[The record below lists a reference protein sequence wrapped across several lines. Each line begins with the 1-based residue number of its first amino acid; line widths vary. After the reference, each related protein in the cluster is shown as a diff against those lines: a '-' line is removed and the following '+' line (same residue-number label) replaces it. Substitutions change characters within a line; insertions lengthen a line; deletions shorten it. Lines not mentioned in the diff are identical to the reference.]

1 MASTSTV
8 SINGGPAQPWT
19 ALNPVYS
26 LGGTCGDRRVYVR
39 MNNIIIPP
47 GGTAEIDA
55 YYISCCPATC
65 NTLQSVSDFHYL
77 TVYGRN
83 PCTNVTV
90 ELGRSHRVMGDGYKT
105 AAAPSSSG
113 PVFMSDGETSTFCME
128 YPQYQLIG
136 PGQTAAGTVNFSIG
150 LPKGMMFASAVDLVL
165 GSSAMP
171 FTASPSSTIMN
182 ATMDTLMLT
191 YPSGQ
196 FRQAL
201 ISRTFSVCFSASLDC
216 SKPGVVGGTQN
227 ISYDWN
233 NIPNPACTPVA
244 CVIPMRCNDRY
255 QLNLNC
261 PDPCPDGGGTI
272 RSLTAA
278 RTNVGQADP
287 TNTRRYIAGAAP
299 ANPADVRTDRLSP
312 GDTLCIATA
321 MGISIGAQSD
331 PGPPPFWRTGVLEH
345 NMDWGQSFTPMP
357 ASGAIRLGGVLYNFT
372 GLVPT
377 VINSGTER
385 ATFRYDIT
393 PATLSALNPAIPSG
407 ALLLAS
413 DSIFVNACYR
423 FRTNDLRW
431 LSQNTD
437 FSAASGHLGGTRPNF
452 IGSVLRLSIDNGATY
467 WSCGAVTSRVHLVS
481 IGTLRTQSG
490 STADPINAYL
500 ATCGELNPFTWY
512 FFNYR
517 GLLLAERDYDFYPNE
532 FRPIMKLDTF
542 YLPKKTGFVLK
553 SVLHRTY
560 TVVNQ
565 QHTILQDVSISA
577 PNITEVGNEYRI
589 ILRNMYEDN
598 GGPIRYYE
606 DNAWYGI
613 FPYYGFTCELKTVAE
628 DPSLRD
634 HRGRYHY
641 HNPKALDVQ
650 VSGAMTL
657 SRIIRPLG
665 NFSYIQAPFSVDA
678 TKVENDFRLIVT
690 NQDAA
695 ALPFTW
701 LSFAPN
707 PNVEVTNVSVG
718 GVNMVYDPSG
728 HWRLGSHGSLASKTI
743 TITAKLLNC
752 NASELEAIMGWNCGG
767 YPNTVDATGC
777 SFDTIPYLIQPINA
791 QITLVITDQ
800 PTAELDLCEPFTLGI
815 DYASVFQA
823 DVLNP
828 KVEIVA
834 LPGLSINGITGTY
847 PGNSGNTEP
856 MSYTVLPNGN
866 WLVDLTSHSMVTGD
880 SLPGVITNPL
890 PNPRLFQL
898 DVTFSSSCD
907 FNPGQ
912 RMRFIGQGESPCGL
926 GAINSGSTTFGAPVR
941 IVGANPYQMGFN
953 VVVDQNEFPINGCG
967 GGSATLDVTALV
979 LGGTTTNADTIVV
992 DLPAGVMYRAG
1003 SFVCTSASCP
1013 TVSSYQVAPNG
1024 SSKLKLKLS
1033 NGIPNFEQMDF
1044 SFIIETG
1051 LIEACSD
1058 SLPYTIRNT
1067 LTIDNV
1073 LCMGTACPDP
1083 IVSILGEYLGGFAV
1097 DKVLPVFANS
1107 TACKDVSNTYRIKTN
1122 VQMTGFGIAATDSL
1136 VLNFYCASNPSVVIG
1151 SYTIYGPVAVGAV
1164 VMIDHTI
1171 AATCINETSLI
1182 YRFAEANNCLCETV
1196 QMTVPITLVATNVA
1210 QLSECSIAPGASQAT
1225 FTLTEANIQVDPT
1238 GMDVVTYHD
1247 SYTEA
1252 VAGTNA
1258 LTSPYTSPTITIW
1271 SRRQNAQGCA
1281 AVDIVQLEVNSLPV
1295 AILQKTNIT
1304 CSGLSDGSITAVPTS
1319 GQPNYTYLWSNA
1331 GASTTA
1337 TISGLGIGTYTVTVT
1352 DGNSCTTT
1360 VSSTIT
1366 APTALSLTMS
1376 SSPILCA
1383 GTNDGTATV
1392 SPSGGVAPYTYF
1404 WNNGN
1409 SSSLANGLAIGTYT
1423 VTVTD
1428 NNGCTQIGMASVG
1441 GPAMVLTANTV
1452 INANPTCG
1460 AATGQATASGAN
1472 GLPPYT
1478 YLWSNGQTTATAT
1491 GLSSGLYIVIVTDA
1505 NMCTAQGTA
1514 LLAASGAP
1522 SASVTKTNIDCNGN
1536 ANGSATVT
1544 VVGGSPTFLWSTGQ
1558 TTATINNLDA
1568 GLYQV
1573 SITSGACQSVLSV
1586 EIFEPTLLVAN
1597 VIQQTNPICMGGTGS
1612 ATIYA
1617 TGGITPYTIAWSNG
1631 QTGLTATGLAAGN
1644 HTVTVT
1650 DANDCDAVLTINI
1663 VAGPTLQLI
1672 AIANDS
1678 VCPNSS
1684 IGAILLQS
1692 TPSNPATVYTW
1703 TGGAAAGMPNGTST
1717 GINPNIPAFVA
1728 STTQGT
1734 YTINV
1739 TATLGACVS
1748 MTTFEIEILD
1758 NIAPA
1763 FTNCPK
1769 DMVMPATL
1777 GNCGIVISWDV
1788 PVAIDNCS
1796 GGVLTSTQTFGLP
1809 PGSTFTSTGSPYS
1822 IAYEVTD
1829 GNGNTSTCR
1838 FTIIVEDDQAP
1849 AISCPANLVMSMAS
1863 DLCVFNFAP
1872 SIPSVTD
1879 NCGAV
1884 AALTIRYRVFG
1895 PDNSISGPFNQGMTF
1910 NFIKGISLIEFSVTD
1925 AAGNVSTCIQQITVN
1940 DTQLPIITCPTV
1952 RGLPG
1957 FVVVA
1962 GIRLVLCGAR
1972 WCWSNRSFPVAAAGW
1987 GAARVP
1993 AIVGTCG
2000 CPSVFLVVYLVFL
2013 DAAAASYSKFSP
2025 GVCKC
2030 DELNAAITTWR
2041 GTATA
2046 TDNCTAS
2053 PTITGPKST
2062 NSQCGNTETRLYRF
2076 TATDAAGNSSVCE
2089 AMVFIVDTTPPTIST
2104 PAANQTVQCDG
2115 NGNVAQLLAWLNN
2128 RGGAVATDLCG
2139 SVSWS
2144 NNYTGITPAC
2154 GNTGSTTVIF
2164 TVSDACGNTT
2174 TSQAMFIIQ
2183 DTTNPTIT
2191 APANITLSCGFAS
2204 NDAIVQAWLQSYVAS
2219 DACSN
2224 VTVTNNFTSIPATCV
2239 AGSNTATVTWTAT
2252 DACGRTATGTATI
2265 TVVDNIKPVIMTSP
2279 LDLVV
2284 ECTAA
2289 NRAAA
2294 IAAWLASFGG
2304 AAAVD
2309 NCDLNLTQ
2317 TFTAGTPVAGC
2328 GMTST
2333 TVYTY
2338 TATDD
2343 CGNFVQRFATLFIID
2358 NTAPVLTLPT
2368 ATNTVACDGAITT
2381 VRNAWFASASG
2392 LDGCGG
2398 TVTISQSLVSQ
2409 DESCVGTVNTITETY
2424 LFTATDAC
2432 GNQST
2437 NTAVFTIRD
2446 AVAPTIIAPANLTIA
2461 CGGNNATAILAWLQA
2476 YTVTEACS
2484 DYTVTNNYNG
2494 SIPNLCNGGPTTV
2507 MWTVTDE
2514 CGATGSATSQIVV
2527 TPDTQGPTFVNCP
2540 ADITVN
2546 VDIDLCASNVIYST
2560 PVATDCNGVASVTR
2574 TSGIVSGGVFPLGA
2588 TSIVF
2593 TATDNCGNTSTCNF
2607 TITVVDSD
2615 KPNISCPSNTVVV
2628 CTDNNVCTWV
2638 SDASVNPLGVD
2649 NCPGA
2654 TISYVITGMTPGSG
2668 TNSAMGTVFN
2678 LGTSIVTYTI
2688 TAANGQTATCS
2699 FNVVVEDCQVPV
2711 ITCPANLTVECASA
2725 TLNAAI
2731 TTWRGTATATDNCTA
2746 SPTITSADHQY
2757 ACSKPN
2763 RPV

>member
-1 MASTSTV
+1 
-8 SINGGPAQPWT
+8 
-19 ALNPVYS
+19 
-26 LGGTCGDRRVYVR
+26 
-39 MNNIIIPP
+39 
-47 GGTAEIDA
+47 
-55 YYISCCPATC
+55 
-65 NTLQSVSDFHYL
+65 
-77 TVYGRN
+77 
-83 PCTNVTV
+83 
-90 ELGRSHRVMGDGYKT
+90 
-105 AAAPSSSG
+105 
-113 PVFMSDGETSTFCME
+113 
-128 YPQYQLIG
+128 
-136 PGQTAAGTVNFSIG
+136 
-150 LPKGMMFASAVDLVL
+150 
-165 GSSAMP
+165 
-171 FTASPSSTIMN
+171 
-182 ATMDTLMLT
+182 
-191 YPSGQ
+191 
-196 FRQAL
+196 
-201 ISRTFSVCFSASLDC
+201 
-216 SKPGVVGGTQN
+216 
-227 ISYDWN
+227 
-233 NIPNPACTPVA
+233 
-244 CVIPMRCNDRY
+244 MR
-255 QLNLNC
+255 
-261 PDPCPDGGGTI
+261 
-272 RSLTAA
+272 
-278 RTNVGQADP
+278 
-287 TNTRRYIAGAAP
+287 
-299 ANPADVRTDRLSP
+299 
-312 GDTLCIATA
+312 
-321 MGISIGAQSD
+321 
-331 PGPPPFWRTGVLEH
+331 
-345 NMDWGQSFTPMP
+345 
-357 ASGAIRLGGVLYNFT
+357 
-372 GLVPT
+372 
-377 VINSGTER
+377 
-385 ATFRYDIT
+385 
-393 PATLSALNPAIPSG
+393 
-407 ALLLAS
+407 
-413 DSIFVNACYR
+413 
-423 FRTNDLRW
+423 
-431 LSQNTD
+431 
-437 FSAASGHLGGTRPNF
+437 
-452 IGSVLRLSIDNGATY
+452 
-467 WSCGAVTSRVHLVS
+467 
-481 IGTLRTQSG
+481 
-490 STADPINAYL
+490 
-500 ATCGELNPFTWY
+500 
-512 FFNYR
+512 
-517 GLLLAERDYDFYPNE
+517 
-532 FRPIMKLDTF
+532 LDTF

-577 PNITEVGNEYRI
+577 TNITEVGNEYRI

-907 FNPGQ
+907 FNPGN

-1304 CSGLSDGSITAVPTS
+1304 CSGLSDGSMTAVPTS

-1617 TGGITPYTIAWSNG
+1617 TGGITPYMIAWSNG

-1758 NIAPA
+1758 NIAPS

-1952 RGLPG
+1952 
-1957 FVVVA
+1957 
-1962 GIRLVLCGAR
+1962 
-1972 WCWSNRSFPVAAAGW
+1972 
-1987 GAARVP
+1987 
-1993 AIVGTCG
+1993 
-2000 CPSVFLVVYLVFL
+2000 
-2013 DAAAASYSKFSP
+2013 AASYNNSP
-2025 GVCKC
+2025 GICGYV
-2030 DELNAAITTWR
+2030 A
-2041 GTATA
+2041 GTEFNPTFS
-2046 TDNCTAS
+2046 DNCAGS
-2053 PTITGPKST
+2053 SISHNYGAWSIQ
-2062 NSQCGNTETRLYRF
+2062 NNLQG
-2076 TATDAAGNSSVCE
+2076 ATFPVG
-2089 AMVFIVDTTPPTIST
+2089 T
-2104 PAANQTVQCDG
+2104 
-2115 NGNVAQLLAWLNN
+2115 
-2128 RGGAVATDLCG
+2128 
-2139 SVSWS
+2139 
-2144 NNYTGITPAC
+2144 
-2154 GNTGSTTVIF
+2154 TTVI
-2164 TVSDACGNTT
+2164 
-2174 TSQAMFIIQ
+2174 
-2183 DTTNPTIT
+2183 
-2191 APANITLSCGFAS
+2191 
-2204 NDAIVQAWLQSYVAS
+2204 
-2219 DACSN
+2219 
-2224 VTVTNNFTSIPATCV
+2224 
-2239 AGSNTATVTWTAT
+2239 
-2252 DACGRTATGTATI
+2252 
-2265 TVVDNIKPVIMTSP
+2265 
-2279 LDLVV
+2279 
-2284 ECTAA
+2284 
-2289 NRAAA
+2289 
-2294 IAAWLASFGG
+2294 
-2304 AAAVD
+2304 
-2309 NCDLNLTQ
+2309 
-2317 TFTAGTPVAGC
+2317 
-2328 GMTST
+2328 
-2333 TVYTY
+2333 
-2338 TATDD
+2338 
-2343 CGNFVQRFATLFIID
+2343 
-2358 NTAPVLTLPT
+2358 
-2368 ATNTVACDGAITT
+2368 
-2381 VRNAWFASASG
+2381 
-2392 LDGCGG
+2392 
-2398 TVTISQSLVSQ
+2398 
-2409 DESCVGTVNTITETY
+2409 
-2424 LFTATDAC
+2424 
-2432 GNQST
+2432 
-2437 NTAVFTIRD
+2437 
-2446 AVAPTIIAPANLTIA
+2446 
-2461 CGGNNATAILAWLQA
+2461 
-2476 YTVTEACS
+2476 
-2484 DYTVTNNYNG
+2484 
-2494 SIPNLCNGGPTTV
+2494 
-2507 MWTVTDE
+2507 WTVTD
-2514 CGATGSATSQIVV
+2514 
-2527 TPDTQGPTFVNCP
+2527 
-2540 ADITVN
+2540 
-2546 VDIDLCASNVIYST
+2546 AS
-2560 PVATDCNGVASVTR
+2560 
-2574 TSGIVSGGVFPLGA
+2574 
-2588 TSIVF
+2588 
-2593 TATDNCGNTSTCNF
+2593 GN
-2607 TITVVDSD
+2607 
-2615 KPNISCPSNTVVV
+2615 
-2628 CTDNNVCTWV
+2628 
-2638 SDASVNPLGVD
+2638 
-2649 NCPGA
+2649 
-2654 TISYVITGMTPGSG
+2654 
-2668 TNSAMGTVFN
+2668 
-2678 LGTSIVTYTI
+2678 
-2688 TAANGQTATCS
+2688 TATCS
-2699 FNVVVEDCQVPV
+2699 RAIVVIDNEPPVFENCPPSGFIVDVFTNDCV
-2711 ITCPANLTVECASA
+2711 TNLFWNIPT
-2725 TLNAAI
+2725 AI
-2731 TTWRGTATATDNCTA
+2731 DNCSVTVVQTGGVA
-2746 SPTITSADHQY
+2746 YGSMQ
-2757 ACSKPN
+2757 
-2763 RPV
+2763 